1 MEIAVLEGTQKN
13 KFQSDVFVEVNM
25 SVYGGLIVFVVGFCF
40 VFFFSRAE
48 LKSWI
53 SSVFS
58 GGPNPT

>member
-40 VFFFSRAE
+40 AFFSFLF
-48 LKSWI
+48 LKS
-53 SSVFS
+53 
-58 GGPNPT
+58 